1 MAEPKGMVYLQPGGA
16 ERFKKDTS
24 KIFRKRNNDS
34 LLKLDI
40 MLAGYPAMPRD
51 DRQRRTLALVTII
64 SLCNQ
69 WLTDKT
75 TKLEGH
81 SSFRAPHIRNLHE
94 AASSALR
101 GIKVLERVKKHFVAK
116 KNWDTT
122 LDAVKKIIPEGSTHG
137 ADGKPVR
144 IMQGDNWLEILDKH
158 HRRGQE
164 LKRHFQDWKASNDQR
179 SFWEYLEQLDPVSL
193 DALTKFEVRYLDDLM
208 FRDLFTVTFQGGL
221 MRAKITFDLQQR
233 IVDAVK
239 KPELQTADTRQA
251 IISSADEKLL
261 DTSTWPSHALAGI
274 SDGWGAF
281 VLSPQDV
288 LYVGVHE
295 SGSFHHSSFLCGAP
309 VLAAGMI
316 KVEKGRI
323 RGIHEK
329 NGHYRSQE
337 VHMMSF
343 LKLLQRN
350 MPGTDWHD
358 VDYYSFGGAWMSVG
372 YKLNLPRRPQVPSR
386 ENRRQL
392 PPTLASDQGVPQ
404 RSGRPLPPTPG
415 QPQGS
420 GRTLP
425 PIPGMAPARPPR
437 QRT

>member
-16 ERFKKDTS
+16 DLFKKHTS
-24 KIFRKRNNDS
+24 KIFRKRNNDN
-34 LLKLDI
+34 LIKLDI
-40 MLAGYPAMPRD
+40 LLAGYPTIPRD
-51 DRQRRTLALVTII
+51 DRKRRTLALVSIL

-69 WLTDKT
+69 WLSSKA

-101 GIKVLERVKKHFVAK
+101 GIEVLERVRKHFAAK

-122 LDAVKKIIPEGSTHG
+122 LGAVKKIIPEGSTHG

-144 IMQGDNWLEILDKH
+144 IMQGENWLEILDKH

-164 LKRHFQDWKASNDQR
+164 LKRHFQDWQASNDPR
-179 SFWEYLEQLDPVSL
+179 TFWQYLEQLDPNAL
-193 DALTKFEVRYLDDLM
+193 QALTTLEVSYIDDLM
-208 FRDLFTVTFQGGL
+208 FRDLFTVNFQGGL
-221 MRAKITFDLQQR
+221 MRSKITSDLQQR

-251 IISSADEKLL
+251 ILSSAEEKLL
-261 DTSTWPSHALAGI
+261 DTSNWPSHALAGLT
-274 SDGWGAF
+274 DGWGAF

-288 LYVGVHE
+288 LYVGVHV

-337 VHMMSF
+337 VHMQSF

-350 MPGTDWHD
+350 MPGTDWHG
-358 VDYYSFGGAWMSVG
+358 VEYYSFGGAWMTVG
-372 YKLNLPRRPQVPSR
+372 QKLNLPRRPPVPSR
-386 ENRRQL
+386 ANRGPL
-392 PPTLASDQGVPQ
+392 PSTLASPQ
-404 RSGRPLPPTPG
+404 HP
-415 QPQGS
+415 PQGS
-420 GRTLP
+420 GTILSSTPRLP
-425 PIPGMAPARPPR
+425 QAQGRVRAAVNQLNKR
-437 QRT
+437 

>member
-16 ERFKKDTS
+16 ELFKKHTS
-24 KIFRKRNNDS
+24 KIFRKRNNDN
-34 LLKLDI
+34 LIKLDI
-40 MLAGYPAMPRD
+40 LIAGYPTIPRD
-51 DRQRRTLALVTII
+51 DRKRRTLTLVSIL

-69 WLTDKT
+69 WLSAKA

-101 GIKVLERVKKHFVAK
+101 GIEVLQRVRKHFAAK

-122 LDAVKKIIPEGSTHG
+122 LGAVKKIIPEGSTHG

-144 IMQGDNWLEILDKH
+144 IMQGENWLEILDKH

-164 LKRHFQDWKASNDQR
+164 LKRHFQDWQASHDPR
-179 SFWEYLEQLDPVSL
+179 TFWEYLEQLDPNAL
-193 DALTKFEVRYLDDLM
+193 QALTTLEVSYIDDLM
-208 FRDLFTVTFQGGL
+208 FRDLFTVNFQGGL
-221 MRAKITFDLQQR
+221 MRSKITSDLQQR

-251 IISSADEKLL
+251 ILSSAEEKLL
-261 DTSTWPSHALAGI
+261 DTSNWPSHALAGLT
-274 SDGWGAF
+274 DGWGAF

-288 LYVGVHE
+288 LYVGVHV

-337 VHMMSF
+337 VHMLSF

-350 MPGTDWHD
+350 MPGTYWHD
-358 VDYYSFGGAWMSVG
+358 VEYYSFGGAWMTVG
-372 YKLNLPRRPQVPSR
+372 QKLNLPRRPAVPSR
-386 ENRRQL
+386 ANRGPL
-392 PPTLASDQGVPQ
+392 PSTLASPQ
-404 RSGRPLPPTPG
+404 PA
-415 QPQGS
+415 PQGS
-420 GRTLP
+420 GRNVSSTSGLP
-425 PIPGMAPARPPR
+425 QTQGRVRAAVN
-437 QRT
+437 QLNKH